1 MVRIAAFAA
10 AVGFLLLAACG
21 SGGRGVEFHPNV
33 DHIRSYRDVPG
44 VTPEEIAAID
54 SIRASKGSLTY
65 GHLLEMESF
74 RLEDGTFAGFSVELF
89 KFLSEFFGIE
99 FVSRYHEEL
108 DPLKEG
114 LDVGE
119 VDIVCGYP
127 GVPELMKHYHMSAP
141 IAGRRV
147 NLFMRADVR
156 EVRSIGDMAGR
167 RVGFLDGTEGI
178 SVAMQYYPDLRIDT
192 VAIAGFAEAAEML
205 RSGAIDL
212 FLAEME
218 LDPLFS
224 KYGDIKSQKFFP
236 LVYVPIALATANGAV
251 IPVIS
256 VFNKY
261 LHAGGTKRVFEI
273 YEAGHTEYIRYM
285 FNNSITEEE
294 REYIRGLKAGGGA
307 VGVGFQHDAYPSSF
321 YNRVEKKFQGI
332 APDILAEVTKF
343 TGIRFEQKVSG
354 HTTPLAEM
362 LQKLKDGEISVV
374 TQLIYSESRKDD
386 YIWSDIPYLSSHYA
400 LISRLDFPKV
410 DNHRV
415 YYHRVGVVDKSIH
428 AEKFDLWFPGHR
440 LKTVYATG
448 NDAFDALE
456 KNDVCM
462 VMVSENML
470 WAMTNYRE
478 KTGYKVNISF
488 EDMQEARF
496 GYNKNEERLRSIVDK
511 AMAFIDIDAIR
522 DNWMSRTFDYSKK
535 IARHRMYYMASFAFL
550 TAAAVLVL
558 FFMLRKNRKLSHN
571 LQNESAKLAAVFS
584 TIPDIVYCMDTNLR
598 YTNVNDAFERF
609 AGKPRGKI
617 IGTTNE
623 EVFDGKKAM
632 ADYFSETNR
641 KVLKDRCTV
650 VVQEWA
656 LNSDGVKVFLETVK
670 APLFQSGQLVGLM
683 GVARDITAH
692 KASEAKALESSK
704 VKSLFLANMSHEIRT
719 PLNAI
724 IGMSD
729 LLSMERLTNRQHN
742 YVKDICIASH
752 SLLSIINDILDF
764 SKIEAGKLELNAVHY
779 NFRELISNI
788 VSMFGFMARKKGLE
802 FEYVEDKAGLPK
814 CLFGD
819 DVRLRQVLVNICANA
834 VNFTDRGVVRMKAAA
849 RDGSLVV
856 EIEDTGAGI
865 KPDDLKDLFSPFA
878 RVDTVRNRSVKGTG
892 LGLPISKN
900 FVEMMGGTINVSS
913 EYGAGSVFTITIPMT
928 PGDESLVVRAGPPG
942 GSKVSFSAP
951 EAKILVVD
959 DNDLNL
965 KVAYRLLS
973 LYGIPADMAPSGR
986 EAITAVQKVDYDIV
1000 FMDHMMPEMDGIQ
1013 ATAKIRALGG
1023 KYAKLPIIALTANAT
1038 RGVQD
1043 IFLSNGLDD
1052 YLPKPIELDKLSDML
1067 RKWIPLEKV
1076 RMEEMGGALDR
1087 IVVSDRDA
1095 VKGGLWDE
1103 VAAVGYINVEIG
1115 RNRVAGIEEMYRETL
1130 ELFHGKLP
1138 RDCENLESFLRAG
1151 DLPNFAILVHG
1162 VKSSL
1167 STIGA
1172 MGLSEKAFEL
1182 EKASKG
1188 GNAQFCA
1195 DALPEFLEKLR
1206 DLRARLGK
1214 ICAVEDDAAAGRPK
1228 GDEALMA
1235 QSAAAALEA
1244 ADSYDGDAALERVE
1258 KLLAF
1263 DYGAERNET
1272 LKSARDAI
1280 KNFDFEEAMGLLRQ
1294 LV

>member
-1 MVRIAAFAA
+1 MLRTAAFTA
-10 AVGFLLLAACG
+10 AVWLLLFAACG
-21 SGGRGVEFHPNV
+21 KDAEFHPNV

-54 SIRASKGSLTY
+54 SIRAAKGSLTY

-74 RLEDGTFAGFSVELF
+74 RLEDGTFAGFSVDLF
-89 KFLSEFFGIE
+89 KFLSEFFDIK

-108 DPLKEG
+108 DPLKDELNEG
-114 LDVGE
+114 G

-156 EVRSIGDMAGR
+156 EVRSIADMAGR
-167 RVGFLDGTEGI
+167 KVGFLNGTEGI

-192 VAIAGFAEAAEML
+192 VGINTFVEAAEML

-224 KYGDIKSQKFFP
+224 RYGDIKSQKFFP
-236 LVYVPIALATANGAV
+236 LVYVPIALATASDAV
-251 IPVIS
+251 MPVIS

-261 LHAGGTKRVFEI
+261 LNAGGTKKIFDI
-273 YEAGHTEYIRYM
+273 YEEGHTEYQRYM
-285 FNNSITEEE
+285 FYHSITEDE
-294 REYIRGLKAGGGA
+294 RDYIDELKAGGGT

-321 YNRVEKKFQGI
+321 YNKVEKTFQGV
-332 APDILAEVTKF
+332 APDVLAEVTRL
-343 TGIRFEQKVSG
+343 TGIKFERKPAAPI
-354 HTTPLAEM
+354 TPPLSEM
-362 LQKLKDGEISVV
+362 LQKLRDGEISVM
-374 TQLIYSESRKDD
+374 THLLYSESRKDD
-386 YIWSDIPYLSSHYA
+386 YLWSVPYLSSKFA

-428 AEKFDLWFPGHR
+428 AEKFDLWFPNHR

-448 NDAFDALE
+448 DDAFDALE
-456 KNDVCM
+456 KNEVCM

-496 GYNKNEERLRSIVDK
+496 GYNKNEERLRSIIDR
-511 AMAFIDIDAIR
+511 AMTFIEVDAIR
-522 DNWMSRTFDYSKK
+522 ENWMNRTFDYSKK
-535 IARHRMYYMASFAFL
+535 IARYRMYYMASFAL
-550 TAAAVLVL
+550 LAVASALIL
-558 FFMLRKNRKLSHN
+558 FFMLWKNRKLSHN

-584 TIPDIVYCMDTNLR
+584 TIPDVVYCMDTNLR
-598 YTNVNDAFERF
+598 YTSVNNAFERF
-609 AGKPRGKI
+609 AGKPRGQI
-617 IGTTNE
+617 IGKTNA
-623 EVFDGKKAM
+623 EVFEDKKAM
-632 ADYFSETNR
+632 AEFFTETNR
-641 KVLKDRCTV
+641 KVLKERGTM

-656 LNSDGVKVFLETVK
+656 SSFDGVKLFLETIK
-670 APLFQSGQLVGLM
+670 APLFQGGQLIGLM
-683 GVARDITAH
+683 GIARDITAH

-704 VKSLFLANMSHEIRT
+704 VKSMFLANMSHEIRT

-729 LLSMERLTNRQHN
+729 LLTMERLTNRQHN
-742 YVKDICIASH
+742 YVKDISIASH

-779 NFRELISNI
+779 DFRELIAGI
-788 VSMFGFMARKKGLE
+788 VSMFGFMARKKGLV
-802 FEYVEDKAGLPK
+802 FEYTEDKDGLPA
-814 CLFGD
+814 CLCGD

-834 VNFTDRGVVRMKAAA
+834 VNFTDHGVVRLRVAA
-849 RDGSLVV
+849 RDSRLVF
-856 EIEDTGAGI
+856 EIADTGAGI
-865 KPDDLKDLFSPFA
+865 RPDDLKDLFSPFA

-900 FVEMMGGTINVSS
+900 FVEMMGGSIDVRS
-913 EYGAGSVFTITIPMT
+913 EYGEGSVFTVSIPLT
-928 PGDESLVVRAGPPG
+928 PGDAKLIARANADSGN
-942 GSKVSFSAP
+942 KVSFRAP

-986 EAITAVQKVDYDIV
+986 EAIAAVQKADYDIV

-1013 ATAKIRALGG
+1013 ATARIRELGG
-1023 KYAKLPIIALTANAT
+1023 KYEKLPIIALTANAT
-1038 RGVQD
+1038 RGVQEM
-1043 IFLSNGLDD
+1043 FLSHGLDD
-1052 YLPKPIELDKLSDML
+1052 YLPKPIELDKLSEML
-1067 RKWIPLEKV
+1067 RKWIPLEKAV
-1076 RMEEMGGALDR
+1076 IEEMSALDR
-1087 IVVSDRDA
+1087 IAAPSRRAGD
-1095 VKGGLWDE
+1095 GGFWDE
-1103 VAAVGYINVEIG
+1103 VAAVGDINIEIG
-1115 RNRVAGIEEMYRETL
+1115 RNRVAGIEEVYRETL
-1130 ELFHGKLP
+1130 ELFCGKLP
-1138 RDCENLESFLRAG
+1138 RDCANLENFLRAG

-1172 MGLSEKAFEL
+1172 MALSEKAFEL

-1188 GNAQFCA
+1188 GDAEFCG
-1195 DALPEFLEKLR
+1195 DALPEFLERLR
-1206 DLRARLGK
+1206 GLRARLSGV
-1214 ICAVEDDAAAGRPK
+1214 CGLEDDAPDSRPK
-1228 GDEALMA
+1228 GGEALMA
-1235 QSAAAALEA
+1235 EAAAAALEA
-1244 ADSYDGDAALERVE
+1244 ADLYDGDAALAQLE
-1258 KLLAF
+1258 KLLAL
-1263 DYGAERNET
+1263 DYGAEKNET
-1272 LKSARDAI
+1272 LKNARDAL
-1280 KNFDFEEAMGLLRQ
+1280 KNFDFEEAVGLLRR
-1294 LV
+1294 LL